1 MAKGRRAHLD
11 EPAGDTYSLETTCV
25 LTGMSVVRLTRYERA
40 RVIVPVRQGKR
51 RFYRA
56 EDIQRIRKAHR
67 LEDDLGINLAGVEV
81 ILRLTDEL
89 EALHRRLATYEARS
103 QHS

>member
-1 MAKGRRAHLD
+1 MAKQRRAHTD
-11 EPAGDTYSLETTCV
+11 TPSEDTYSLETACV
-25 LTGMSVVRLTRYERA
+25 LTGMSAVRLTRYERA
-40 RVIVPVRQGKR
+40 RVIAPLRQGKR

-56 EDIQRIRKAHR
+56 EDVKRIRKAHR

-89 EALHRRLATYEARS
+89 EALRRRVAAYEARS
-103 QHS
+103 RPS